1 MGWTTLHLLNRL
13 HQLEKTNE
21 TDLWVAPERPI
32 REAAVT
38 QVKSGWSSDGS
49 IADWKPEPPQSSWSS
64 RLRASMVKYQD
75 IISFCKTGVLILC
88 VKQDVSQREDS
99 PDHASGGW
107 ITSGMGVGVAT
118 GVAAVMG
125 VAVGVGMGM
134 GLAVGVSVG
143 PHKRRA
149 LELVHRFRE
158 SCPGQSPGFCRA

>member
-1 MGWTTLHLLNRL
+1 MGRTTLHLLNRL

-21 TDLWVAPERPI
+21 TDLWVAPERPV

-38 QVKSGWSSDGS
+38 QVESGWSSGGS

-107 ITSGMGVGVAT
+107 ITSGVAM
-118 GVAAVMG
+118 GVAAV
-125 VAVGVGMGM
+125 M
-134 GLAVGVSVG
+134 GLAVGVSVAVGVGVSVAVAVG

-158 SCPGQSPGFCRA
+158 SCPGQIPGFCRA

>member
-1 MGWTTLHLLNRL
+1 
-13 HQLEKTNE
+13 
-21 TDLWVAPERPI
+21 
-32 REAAVT
+32 
-38 QVKSGWSSDGS
+38 
-49 IADWKPEPPQSSWSS
+49 
-64 RLRASMVKYQD
+64 MVKYLNV
-75 IISFCKTGVLILC
+75 ISFCKTGVLILC

-107 ITSGMGVGVAT
+107 ITSGVGVAM

-125 VAVGVGMGM
+125 VGMGVGVAVGV
-134 GLAVGVSVG
+134 AVGVTVGVAVG